1 MNFRNFFFALSLFIG
16 FQSVSAQASWALY
29 SNEDLAVEITAI
41 GEETASGAEVVSAYQ
56 EGVALTKLYN
66 KYGLVNAQGVEI
78 IAPRY
83 EEIRP
88 FENGYA
94 AIRKGNKWSFI
105 NKQGRK
111 ISSFRFDWVGRFEQ
125 AAAAVQINGKWG
137 FINEQG
143 ALIVAAEF
151 EAVRSFGQNGLAMVK
166 KDGQWYN
173 LNQKGELTALPSN
186 LEQGLQASR

>member
-1 MNFRNFFFALSLFIG
+1 MNFRYFFFALSLFIG
-16 FQSVSAQASWALY
+16 FQSASAQSSWALY
-29 SNEDLAVEITAI
+29 SSEDFAVEITAI
-41 GEETASGAEVVSAYQ
+41 GEETASGAEIVSAYQ

-105 NKQGRK
+105 NKQGQK

-125 AAAAVQINGKWG
+125 GAAAIQMDGKWG

-143 ALIVAAEF
+143 ALITTIEF
-151 EAVRSFGQNGLAMVK
+151 EAVRSFGKNGQALVK

-173 LNQKGELTALPSN
+173 LNQKGELQLLQTTLEPS
-186 LEQGLQASR
+186 LQASR